1 MRRIAKAF
9 LSFAVIFSMLAALLP
24 QTVAA
29 DVPSMKFGTMS
40 FTSTMGEART
50 LTDSYY
56 YSDDWFGEDPGG
68 RNDSLAL
75 MSMQLVAGAVAD
87 LADVGDVGDD
97 ARAAHELA
105 LRGAGDDLRE
115 GGLAAAGR
123 TEEDDVREAVRL
135 DDAAEELAGPEDVR
149 LSGDFLERARPHA
162 RRQRL

>member
-56 YSDDWFGEDPGG
+56 YSDDWFGEDPGV

-75 MSMQLVAGAVAD
+75 MSMQLVAGAV
-87 LADVGDVGDD
+87 
-97 ARAAHELA
+97 
-105 LRGAGDDLRE
+105 E
-115 GGLAAAGR
+115 GGG
-123 TEEDDVREAVRL
+123 
-135 DDAAEELAGPEDVR
+135 
-149 LSGDFLERARPHA
+149 
-162 RRQRL
+162 RQRNGAPQRTGLYRNRLQRVRGK

>member
-56 YSDDWFGEDPGG
+56 YSDDWFGEDPGV

-75 MSMQLVAGAVAD
+75 MSMQLVAGAVEGAD
-87 LADVGDVGDD
+87 GNGTGLLS
-97 ARAAHELA
+97 E
-105 LRGAGDDLRE
+105 RGF
-115 GGLAAAGR
+115 
-123 TEEDDVREAVRL
+123 TETGFNGFGENDPD
-135 DDAAEELAGPEDVR
+135 G
-149 LSGDFLERARPHA
+149 FK
-162 RRQRL
+162 